1 MLDLFINLCYNK
13 LNKGKGVVYLSNT
26 YDINSIE
33 SLTFKEGVRR
43 RVNMYL
49 GSDDLEGTYQALKE
63 IINNS
68 TDEALA
74 GYGKRIE
81 LTVNE
86 KDNRVSVR
94 DYGRSVPF
102 GIRENG
108 ENVLVSIYSQSHTG
122 GKFSHD
128 AYKNAS
134 GLNGVGGSCVCLSS
148 LYFKVESYRDGK
160 CARAEFKKGDLVS
173 YKEEKTTNKT
183 GTYVE
188 FIPDKEVF
196 SNGEIGYSYDRICND
211 IQDIS
216 YLYPGIEFVVSNG
229 TSTKTYCAK
238 NGIVDFVSD
247 NVKNPLQKHIITGSA
262 TDGTDSVEIA
272 FQWGTKYE
280 TPYVF
285 VNGLRCPELGTP
297 ATGAKTAITKTF
309 NNLANENFDGEYIR
323 KNMFYVINCK
333 VENPSFA
340 NQTKSKINNAS
351 LRQLASTA
359 FTAALKEMSIK
370 YSTEFNTIVEMLR
383 KVEKAEAA
391 AERARA
397 SVLNLEKKETEH
409 KKQKITSSDKFKDCE
424 KHGQDSMLI
433 ICEGN
438 SALGGLMPAR
448 NVNNEALYAVRGK
461 VKNLLKH
468 PLDECL
474 ENQEVSDIIMA
485 LGCGIQNRYN
495 SKKLNYGKVAI
506 ATDADVDGFSIMCL
520 IATLF
525 HTLMPSFVSEGRLC
539 WLRAPLY
546 KIEKG
551 NQKMFAY
558 DDDELASIRKGREN
572 WDITRA
578 KGLGELSADDMEKSM
593 LHPTE
598 RRLEVLTIH
607 DVEAAAESLMMLMGP
622 EVEGRRK
629 FLFDN
634 VDFSILNR

>member
-1 MLDLFINLCYNK
+1 
-13 LNKGKGVVYLSNT
+13 
-26 YDINSIE
+26 
-33 SLTFKEGVRR
+33 
-43 RVNMYL
+43 MYL
-49 GSDDLEGTYQALKE
+49 GSDDIEGTYQALKE

-74 GYGKRIE
+74 GFGKKIE
-81 LTVNE
+81 IAISE
-86 KDNRVSVR
+86 KDNMVSVR
-94 DYGRSVPF
+94 DYGRGVPF
-102 GIRENG
+102 GIREDG
-108 ENVLVSIYSQSHTG
+108 ENVLVSIYTKSHTG

-134 GLNGVGGSCVCLSS
+134 GLNGIGGSCVCLSS
-148 LYFKVESYRDGK
+148 KTFTVQSFRDGK
-160 CARAEFKKGDLVS
+160 SATAFFEKGILS
-173 YKEEKTTNKT
+173 NYSEGKCKNPN
-183 GTYVE
+183 GTRID
-188 FIPDKEVF
+188 FTPDPEVF
-196 SNGEIGYSYDRICND
+196 SNGAIGYSYKRVCQD
-211 IQDIS
+211 IQDVS
-216 YLYPGIEFVVSNG
+216 YLYPGIEFVVENAD
-229 TSTKTYCAK
+229 TEEKKVYCAK
-238 NGIVDFVSD
+238 NGIVDFVAD

-272 FQWGTKYE
+272 FQWGTRYE

-309 NNLANENFDGEYIR
+309 NNLANENFDGDYIR

-359 FTAALKEMSIK
+359 FTAALKDMNVK
-370 YSTEFNTIVEMLR
+370 YQNEFNVIVEMLR
-383 KVEKAEAA
+383 KIEKAEAA

-397 SVLNLEKKETEH
+397 SVLNFEKKEAEQ
-409 KKQKITSSDKFKDCE
+409 KKQKVTSSDKFKDCE

-438 SALGGLMPAR
+438 SALGGLLPAR
-448 NVNNEALYAVRGK
+448 DVSKEALYAVRGK

-474 ENQEVSDIIMA
+474 ENQEISDIIMA
-485 LGCGIQNRYN
+485 LGCGIQNKYN

-506 ATDADVDGFSIMCL
+506 AVDADVDGYNIMCL
-520 IATLF
+520 IATMF
-525 HTLMPSFVSEGRLC
+525 YVLMPKFIEEGRLC

-546 KIEKG
+546 RLSKGEKRV
-551 NQKMFAY
+551 FAY
-558 DDDELASIRKGREN
+558 DDEEAAALRKKYPDWHQGYN
-572 WDITRA
+572 
-578 KGLGELSADDMEKSM
+578 KGLGEMTTADMEESM
-593 LHPTE
+593 LHPTN

-607 DVEAAAESLMMLMGP
+607 DAELAQDSIQMLMGE
-622 EVEGRRK
+622 EVEPRRE
-629 FLFDN
+629 FLFEN
-634 VDFSILNR
+634 VDFSILNG